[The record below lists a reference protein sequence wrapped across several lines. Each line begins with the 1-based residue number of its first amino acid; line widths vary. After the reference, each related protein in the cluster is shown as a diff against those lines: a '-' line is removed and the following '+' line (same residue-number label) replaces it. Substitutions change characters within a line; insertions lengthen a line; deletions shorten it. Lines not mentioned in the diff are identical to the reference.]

1 MFRKQPNG
9 LEIYFSWPSKTAR
22 IVPNQSVKNG
32 IALRDNI
39 PRALLGLMFLL
50 SYLTKGEER
59 AAKIVIGSLLLIAI
73 LSMVERGRYI
83 SRLEKVPLHISSAQF
98 DEAYSRDVGMFGGV
112 LLTSVGALTTA
123 LFLYLA
129 LAQDQQNAVPLFL
142 VVPLIVV
149 SLIIVY
155 VGLRILATKK
165 SNRSANRSRP

>member
-9 LEIYFSWPSKTAR
+9 LESYFSWPSKTAR

-59 AAKIVIGSLLLIAI
+59 AAKIV
-73 LSMVERGRYI
+73 M
-83 SRLEKVPLHISSAQF
+83 
-98 DEAYSRDVGMFGGV
+98 
-112 LLTSVGALTTA
+112 LTSVGALTTA